1 MALGKSNQQR
11 HYPTDWYT
19 YSALL
24 DNGIGAKQ
32 IGFALDGA
40 EVSRFTARYRV
51 AKAFR
56 GIRLDGYSPDTIQG
70 YDSLMRVFLAWSAFE
85 KFLQVVGK
93 TQNSIVPSLAPYRPD
108 DCLGDLRKDQI
119 AKTFYDFVTPRV
131 NEKHQSRLQEFAN
144 GTLTNPTYLAS
155 AVRHLF
161 AHGHLT
167 AHAGG
172 MLTEHVDRVCEILFE
187 FHLKVM
193 DGEFSRI
200 VRTFRDANL

>member
-1 MALGKSNQQR
+1 LARRRTQSCRLLL
-11 HYPTDWYT
+11 PTAPT
-19 YSALL
+19 IVSGISARIKL
-24 DNGIGAKQ
+24 
-32 IGFALDGA
+32 
-40 EVSRFTARYRV
+40 S
-51 AKAFR
+51 
-56 GIRLDGYSPDTIQG
+56 
-70 YDSLMRVFLAWSAFE
+70 
-85 KFLQVVGK
+85 
-93 TQNSIVPSLAPYRPD
+93 
-108 DCLGDLRKDQI
+108 
-119 AKTFYDFVTPRV
+119 KTFYDFVTPRV
-131 NEKHQSRLQEFAN
+131 NEKHQSRVQEFAN

-172 MLTEHVDRVCEILFE
+172 TLTEHVDRVCEILFE